1 MNGGRTSSHL
11 LGCCAANGQKGQRVD
26 LGQTAVE
33 MVTSGQDLDVFLQVA
48 PGHVT
53 CDVTRVPLLGRTSAL
68 DSCSAVA
75 ILEFLTP
82 FGQGPY
88 IFILPQGPTGYVPR
102 PG

>member
-1 MNGGRTSSHL
+1 M
-11 LGCCAANGQKGQRVD
+11 D